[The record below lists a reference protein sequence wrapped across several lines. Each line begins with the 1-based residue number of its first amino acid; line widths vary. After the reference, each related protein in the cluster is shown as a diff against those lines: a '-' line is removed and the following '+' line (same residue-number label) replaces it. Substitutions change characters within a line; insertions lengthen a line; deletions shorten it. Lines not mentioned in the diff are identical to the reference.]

1 MFKLTLKNQTLNLT
15 RIIEKGYFPKELPP
29 PFHTTMFG
37 KKSPYILRKWTEF
50 ENNLKTPTGT
60 ESSTQAKARY
70 KPVLAKYS
78 VSKLFEYNIAKGIY
92 SRRKIEIPHPQT
104 YFLLCK
110 EIVNNWNIIKDT
122 YSLSEFSESKLSSDT
137 NSKRSVRTKS
147 KSWSRF
153 KNKLTEVSYNYK
165 VQLKIDITNY
175 YQSIYTHSIPWSI
188 LGKEVSKQY
197 FKIRNDE
204 PNRFT
209 TLLLTD
215 PNAKKYKIA
224 DALDTLVRNCNDK
237 QSVGLPIGPDTSFIL
252 SELLGSR
259 LDREIFESIESID
272 YKCVRYYDDYYFYTN
287 NIGDAETILKKVQK
301 IFFEYKL
308 EINENKVNIKQLP
321 YFQPDLWN
329 IEIHNY
335 QFKDATIE
343 SVQDLTYYFTLIF
356 KLVEDYKEMASW
368 IISYSLTRFEFGKVK
383 IKKDNIEV
391 FISLLLQ
398 TLYLDTSNIDKIF
411 KIILSYKPF
420 LELKQLKKI
429 KQLLDKLIPEHLNLN
444 HSFEVAWGLWFF
456 KSFDIK
462 PDNSLLQDVLDSD
475 DQVSILIALDII
487 DSKSISKRNFDLTIL
502 ENKLTTDNLYSKYW
516 LICYEIEIKNWLNSN
531 INIIENHSFFKILKY
546 YNINFYNK
554 DAQVR
559 RNFIARNSPTLLPVD
574 LNEILDSIEIEY
586 TNRQQDEDEEDEENE
601 DY

>member
-1 MFKLTLKNQTLNLT
+1 MNLT

-37 KKSPYILRKWTEF
+37 KKSPYILRKCTEF
-50 ENNLKTPTGT
+50 ENNLKTLIGT
-60 ESSTQAKARY
+60 ESSNQAKARY
-70 KPVLAKYS
+70 KPILAKYS

-153 KNKLTEVSYNYK
+153 KNKLTEISYNYK

-197 FKIRNDE
+197 FKIKNDE

-209 TLLLTD
+209 SLLLTD

-224 DALDTLVRNCNDK
+224 DTLDTLVRNCNDK
-237 QSVGLPIGPDTSFIL
+237 QSVGLPIGPDSSFIL

-259 LDREIFESIESID
+259 LDKEISESIESID

-287 NIGDAETILKKVQK
+287 NIGDAETILKKAQK

-335 QFKDATIE
+335 QFRDATIE
-343 SVQDLTYYFTLIF
+343 SIQDLTYYFTLIF

-383 IKKDNIEV
+383 VKKDDIEV

-411 KIILSYKPF
+411 KIILSYRSF
-420 LELKQLKKI
+420 LESKQLKKI

-462 PDNSLLQDVLDSD
+462 PDNRLLQDVFNSD
-475 DQVSILIALDII
+475 DQISILIALDII
-487 DSKSISKRNFDLTIL
+487 DSKSINKRNFDLTIL

-516 LICYEIEIKNWLNSN
+516 LICYEIEIKNLLNTN
-531 INIIENHSFFKILKY
+531 INIENHVFFKILKN
-546 YNINFYNK
+546 YNVDFYDK
-554 DAQVR
+554 DAQVK
-559 RNFIARNSPTLLPVD
+559 RNFIAKNTPIHTPLEWDD
-574 LNEILDSIEIEY
+574 LLDSIEREY
-586 TNRQQDEDEEDEENE
+586 NGEEDEDEDEDEEND